1 MDALVV
7 ERLVAA
13 RVSPSYVN
21 PFAANV
27 LTVKLLM
34 DAVVVEILLF
44 QMTSIVVELYCKIPF
59 VVVVSYRIGAT

>member
-44 QMTSIVVELYCKIPF
+44 QMTSIVVELYCKTPL